1 MLLYVIAGEFTNSI
15 SMVRDGLT
23 HRYYGLYWQLIE
35 RLYKDTRKVKVFW
48 YSVAE
53 RRLYVIMESKS
64 LKTDLVRS
72 TLMVYK
78 VALNSANPIIVII
91 DYPHSFYGFKF
102 FLEYVIFLILL
113 HFLKRLLRTSL
124 LVICDDMDPPLEHSQ
139 ALGRSMRLPE
149 IMLWIFLNKLALS
162 FDIVT
167 AMSEGYK
174 IYLAKQYKIPLK
186 KIVVIPSGS
195 FVEYIPYF
203 KPVVNEKLTL
213 IYAGNLDQRLKNLG
227 EQILCAVG
235 ELKSKGYDIEFI
247 ITGKNLVGDIR
258 CVENAKFLGG
268 VDYSSYLHIL
278 VKSHVCLLLYPKC
291 LHNDLAT
298 FTKFS
303 DYITVGRPVITT
315 DLMMTS
321 KIVSECSCGFVFRD
335 IDEFKKILIEIYN
348 QRFNII
354 EDMGLK
360 ARKWAEL
367 NSYRRYI
374 ERLIDA
380 IGEYLRGGNT

>member
-1 MLLYVIAGEFTNSI
+1 
-15 SMVRDGLT
+15 MVRDGLT

-35 RLYKDTRKVKVFW
+35 RLYKDTRKVKVLW
-48 YSVAE
+48 YSAAK
-53 RRLYVIMESKS
+53 RRLYVITESKS
-64 LKTDLVRS
+64 LKIDLTRS

-91 DYPHSFYGFKF
+91 DYPHSFRGFKF
-102 FLEYVIFLILL
+102 FLEYVAFLIML

-124 LVICDDMDPPLEHSQ
+124 LVICDVMDPPLEHSQ
-139 ALGRSMRLPE
+139 ALGRSTRLPE

-162 FDIVT
+162 FDIIIV
-167 AMSEGYK
+167 MSEGYK

-186 KIVVIPSGS
+186 KIVVIPSGT

-203 KPVVNEKLTL
+203 KPVVDEKLTL

-235 ELKSKGYDIEFI
+235 ELKSRGYNIEFI
-247 ITGKNLVGDIR
+247 ITGKNLVGDI

-278 VKSHVCLLLYPKC
+278 VKSHVGLFLYSKC

-298 FTKFS
+298 FTKVS
-303 DYITVGRPVITT
+303 DYITAGRLVITI
-315 DLMMTS
+315 DLLMTS

-367 NSYRRYI
+367 NSYRTYI
-374 ERLIDA
+374 ERLIDV
-380 IGEYLRGGNT
+380 IGEYLRGRT

>member
-15 SMVRDGLT
+15 SMVKDGLT

-35 RLYKDTRKVKVFW
+35 RLCKDTRKVKAFW
-48 YSVAE
+48 YSVVE
-53 RRLYVIMESKS
+53 RRLYVVTESRS
-64 LKTDLVRS
+64 LKTNLIRA
-72 TLMVYK
+72 TLIVSK

-91 DYPHSFYGFKF
+91 DYPHSFRGFKF
-102 FLEYVIFLILL
+102 FLEYVTFLILL
-113 HFLKRLLRTSL
+113 HFLKRLLRASL
-124 LVICDDMDPPLEHSQ
+124 LVICDNMDPPLEHSQ

-162 FDIVT
+162 FDIII
-167 AMSEGYK
+167 ALSEGYK
-174 IYLAKQYKIPLK
+174 VYLAKQYKIPLK
-186 KIVVIPSGS
+186 KIVVIPSGT

-203 KPVVNEKLTL
+203 KPVVDERLTL

-268 VDYSSYLHIL
+268 VDYSSYLRIL

-291 LHNDLAT
+291 LHNDLVI

-303 DYITVGRPVITT
+303 DYIAAGRLVITT

-321 KIVSECSCGFVFRD
+321 KMISECSCGFVFRD
-335 IDEFKKILIEIYN
+335 IDEIKKILIEIYN

-367 NSYRRYI
+367 NSYRTYI

-380 IGEYLRGGNT
+380 IGEHPRGGNT